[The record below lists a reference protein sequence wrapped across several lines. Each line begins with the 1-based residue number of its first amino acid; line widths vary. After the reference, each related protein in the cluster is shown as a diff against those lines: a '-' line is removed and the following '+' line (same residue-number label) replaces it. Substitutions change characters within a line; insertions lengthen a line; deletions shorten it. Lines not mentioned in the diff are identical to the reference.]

1 MRGSGTIKKII
12 AFVLVIILACT
23 CLAACGN
30 DQSKSGRPAGTIV
43 SETDT
48 ERTIVDQAGREV
60 TVKKDP
66 ESIALCYRVVTRIL
80 LSLNLGEKITGVG
93 KNDDFIMT
101 LAPYL
106 EDTKDVGMGVADVE
120 ALAELNPDIF
130 FGKAS
135 DLEGLEAV
143 SEIGIP
149 AVGVSIETPEE
160 ITEAIDVIG
169 KACYAE
175 DRAAE
180 LIEYYNNEIKAAD
193 KLTENIKDKD
203 RKTAIVMGSSIGKVA
218 DGTMLQGVMLEHAG
232 AINCAAELEASE
244 LWPTAGAEQIF
255 VWDPDYIFIT
265 NSESAV
271 YDADDIMKDKA
282 WSEMKAVKNHNVYV
296 MPSELDSWEF
306 PGIVSVLGIDYMI
319 HQMYPKVMSDEELE
333 QKANELYEKTYG
345 KTFSREELEY

>member
-1 MRGSGTIKKII
+1 MRSTGTVKKLIVFI
-12 AFVLVIILACT
+12 LVITLACT
-23 CLAACGN
+23 CLAGCGS
-30 DQSKSGRPAGTIV
+30 DQSESSQPAGTIV

-66 ESIALCYRVVTRIL
+66 GSIALCYRVVTRIL
-80 LSLNLGEKITGVG
+80 LSLNLGDKITGVG
-93 KNDDFIMT
+93 KNDDFIKT

-106 EDTKDVGMGVADVE
+106 EEADDVGMGVADVE

-135 DLEGLEAV
+135 DIEGLEAV
-143 SEIGIP
+143 SEIGVP

-169 KACYAE
+169 KACYVE

-180 LIEYYNNEIKAAD
+180 LIEYYKSEIKAAD
-193 KLTENIKDKD
+193 KLTETIKDKD
-203 RKTAIVMGSSIGKVA
+203 KKTAIVMGSSIGKVA

-232 AINCAAELEASE
+232 AVNCAADLEASE
-244 LWPTAGAEQIF
+244 LWPTAGTEQIF
-255 VWDPDYIFIT
+255 VWNPDYIFIT

-271 YDADDIMKDKA
+271 YDVDDIMKDKA
-282 WSEMKAVKNHNVYV
+282 WSEMKAVKKHNVYV
-296 MPSELDSWEF
+296 IPSELDSWEF

-319 HQMYPKVMSDEELE
+319 HQMYPELISDDELE

-345 KTFSREELEY
+345 QSFSREELEY

>member
-1 MRGSGTIKKII
+1 MHSTGTVKKII
-12 AFVLVIILACT
+12 AFMLMVTIVCT
-23 CLAACGN
+23 CFAGCG
-30 DQSKSGRPAGTIV
+30 SGESESNQPPGTIV
-43 SETDT
+43 SETDA

-66 ESIALCYRVVTRIL
+66 SSIALCYRVVTRIL
-80 LSLNLGEKITGVG
+80 LSLNLGDKITGVG
-93 KNDDFIMT
+93 KNDDFIKT

-106 EDTKDVGMGVADVE
+106 ENTKDVGMGVADIE
-120 ALAELNPDIF
+120 AIAELNPDIF

-149 AVGVSIETPEE
+149 AVGVSIETPGE
-160 ITEAIDVIG
+160 ITEAIEVIG
-169 KACYAE
+169 KACYQE

-180 LIEYYNNEIKAAD
+180 LIKYYKSEIKAAD
-193 KLTENIKDKD
+193 KLTEDIKDKD

-232 AINCAAELEASE
+232 AQNCADELEATE
-244 LWPTAGAEQIF
+244 LWPTAGTEQIF

-271 YDADDIMKDKA
+271 YDVDDIMKDKA

-296 MPSELDSWEF
+296 IPSELDSWEF
-306 PGIVSVLGIDYMI
+306 PGIVSALGIDYMI
-319 HQMYPKVMSDEELE
+319 HQMYPKLMSDEELE

-345 KTFSREELEY
+345 KTFSREELGY